1 MAEKNTFWIDRRVAD
16 YENGYPAS
24 EAAYPSKEEY
34 VEALEKLI
42 DSLSEALSEAV

>member
-1 MAEKNTFWIDRRVAD
+1 MAEKNTFWIDRRVAN
-16 YENGYPAS
+16 YEN
-24 EAAYPSKEEY
+24 